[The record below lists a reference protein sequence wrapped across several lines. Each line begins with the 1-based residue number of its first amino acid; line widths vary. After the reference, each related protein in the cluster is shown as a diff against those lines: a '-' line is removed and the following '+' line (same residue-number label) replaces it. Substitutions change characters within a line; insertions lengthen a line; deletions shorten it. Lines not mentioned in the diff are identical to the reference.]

1 MLSTKELQLIMVLV
15 DAGIKSAGI
24 QIFQN
29 EGGTILQSALAKFQ
43 EIADE
48 AARLENA
55 QKNVKE

>member
-1 MLSTKELQLIMVLV
+1 MVLV